1 MMKKVK
7 IENFTHCKNPCYVIY
22 FNSIFRLKA
31 KNVMNINF
39 ENVDVYFLLQQK
51 ILNEIMNHKR

>member
-7 IENFTHCKNPCYVIY
+7 IENFTHCKNPCYV
-22 FNSIFRLKA
+22 IFRLKA